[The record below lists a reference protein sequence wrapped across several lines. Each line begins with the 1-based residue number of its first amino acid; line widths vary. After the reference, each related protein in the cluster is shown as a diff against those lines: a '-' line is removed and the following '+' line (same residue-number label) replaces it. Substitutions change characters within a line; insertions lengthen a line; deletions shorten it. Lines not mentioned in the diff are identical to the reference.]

1 MLNNTSS
8 NIDTITHSM
17 INVNGQNC
25 TMIIHDNFITL
36 SSDKTFTSSRV
47 EYIVT
52 TFNANKRKASHI
64 IKIYKTFN
72 IILVGVHIRFQ
83 KFLDLM
89 QISCP
94 TIIIDD
100 FNTNMLGQNSTQQN
114 EFQNFMDQYS
124 MELQFF

>member
-1 MLNNTSS
+1 MQT
-8 NIDTITHSM
+8 
-17 INVNGQNC
+17 
-25 TMIIHDNFITL
+25 
-36 SSDKTFTSSRV
+36 K
-47 EYIVT
+47 E
-52 TFNANKRKASHI
+52 SHI